1 MSYKVSVIIEQ
12 DEHGSYHA
20 YSPAL
25 DEGEIQGSSF
35 EEVVDGIKEPVKLFL
50 DTWKL
55 AGLYL
60 QL

>member
-1 MSYKVSVIIEQ
+1 MSYKGNVVIEQ
-12 DEHGSYHA
+12 DEYGFYHA
-20 YSPAL
+20 YSSVL
-25 DEGEIQGSSF
+25 DEGEIQGPSF
-35 EEVVDGIKEPVKLFL
+35 EEVLDGIKEPVKLFL